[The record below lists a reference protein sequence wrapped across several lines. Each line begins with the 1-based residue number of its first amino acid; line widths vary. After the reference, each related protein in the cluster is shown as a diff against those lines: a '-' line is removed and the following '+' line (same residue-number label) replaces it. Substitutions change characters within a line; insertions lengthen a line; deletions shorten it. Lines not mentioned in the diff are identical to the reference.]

1 MTNSSRP
8 DARRNASP
16 YLYGEEAEAVA
27 RVLESGQ
34 YGHGAVTEE
43 FERRVAD
50 FLGIPD
56 AVAVASGTAALHLA
70 LIVAGVGPGDE
81 VIVPSMTFCATVQAI
96 LAVGATPRF
105 VDIELGTLCVNDQL
119 VMEAVSDATA
129 AVMPVLFGGR
139 AVDLAAV
146 QGELDERGVAVI
158 EDAAHAFGSR
168 NGPRRVGAGRAL
180 TCFSFGPIKNLTC
193 GQGGMVIPRTPEE
206 ADAIRRLRL
215 LGVAQSQAER
225 ANTTTY
231 RVESFG
237 LRYQLSDLNAAV
249 GLAQLAHFGA
259 TERAR
264 RDLWR
269 TYRSALSSLEG
280 VTSVDVDPDRSVPHL
295 CQVRVKNRDA
305 VFARLRSQ
313 GVGVGVHYPPNHS
326 QPAFA
331 AWKRTLPATE
341 QAGQEI
347 LSLPFHQHLTEQH
360 IEHVVSALGQFLKS
374 AGGTMC
380 SPAASC

>member
-27 RVLESGQ
+27 RVPESGQ

-129 AVMPVLFGGR
+129 AVIPVLFGGR
-139 AVDLAAV
+139 AVGLAAV
-146 QGELDERGVAVI
+146 QGELDERGIAVI

-206 ADAIRRLRL
+206 ADTVRRS
-215 LGVAQSQAER
+215 GS
-225 ANTTTY
+225 
-231 RVESFG
+231 
-237 LRYQLSDLNAAV
+237 
-249 GLAQLAHFGA
+249 LA
-259 TERAR
+259 
-264 RDLWR
+264 
-269 TYRSALSSLEG
+269 SS
-280 VTSVDVDPDRSVPHL
+280 SPRRSVRTQPPTVWSPL
-295 CQVRVKNRDA
+295 A
-305 VFARLRSQ
+305 FGTSSPTSTRLS
-313 GVGVGVHYPPNHS
+313 VWPS
-326 QPAFA
+326 
-331 AWKRTLPATE
+331 
-341 QAGQEI
+341 
-347 LSLPFHQHLTEQH
+347 
-360 IEHVVSALGQFLKS
+360 
-374 AGGTMC
+374 
-380 SPAASC
+380 SPASAPLSVPAGACGAPTGRRSPHWRA

>member
-1 MTNSSRP
+1 MTNSSKP

-27 RVLESGQ
+27 RVPESGQ

-96 LAVGATPRF
+96 LAVGGTPAF
-105 VDIELGTLCVNDQL
+105 VDVAPATLCVTDQL
-119 VMEAVSDATA
+119 VMDAVTDRTR

-139 AVDLAAV
+139 AIDLSHARK
-146 QGELDERGVAVI
+146 ELTARNIVI
-158 EDAAHAFGSR
+158 VEDAAHAFGSR
-168 NGPRRVGAGRAL
+168 SGTRRVGATGDM

-206 ADAIRRLRL
+206 ADALRRLRL
-215 LGVAQSQAER
+215 LGVVQSQAER

-249 GLAQLAHFGA
+249 GLAQLARFGA

-264 RDLWR
+264 RDLWH

-280 VTSVDVDPDRSVPHL
+280 VTPVDVDPDRSVPHL
-295 CQVRVKNRDA
+295 CQVR
-305 VFARLRSQ
+305 S
-313 GVGVGVHYPPNHS
+313 
-326 QPAFA
+326 
-331 AWKRTLPATE
+331 E
-341 QAGQEI
+341 
-347 LSLPFHQHLTEQH
+347 
-360 IEHVVSALGQFLKS
+360 
-374 AGGTMC
+374 
-380 SPAASC
+380 

>member
-1 MTNSSRP
+1 MTNPSRP
-8 DARRNASP
+8 NSRRNASP

-50 FLGIPD
+50 FLGIRD

-96 LAVGATPRF
+96 LAVGGTPAF
-105 VDIELGTLCVNDQL
+105 VDVHPATLCVTDQL
-119 VMEAVSDATA
+119 VMDAVTDRTR

-139 AVDLAAV
+139 AIDLSRARK
-146 QGELDERGVAVI
+146 ELTARNIVI
-158 EDAAHAFGSR
+158 VEDAAHAFGSR
-168 NGPRRVGAGRAL
+168 SGTRRVGATGDL

-215 LGVAQSQAER
+215 LGVVQSQAQR

-237 LRYQLSDLNAAV
+237 LRYQLSNLNAAV
-249 GLAQLAHFGA
+249 GLAQLAHFGT

-264 RDLWR
+264 RNLWR

-280 VTSVDVDPDRSVPHL
+280 VTPVDVDPDHSVPHL

-305 VFARLRSQ
+305 VFAHLRSQ

-341 QAGQEI
+341 QAAKEI

-360 IEHVVSALGQFLKS
+360 IEHVVSALGQVLKY

-380 SPAASC
+380 STTAPR